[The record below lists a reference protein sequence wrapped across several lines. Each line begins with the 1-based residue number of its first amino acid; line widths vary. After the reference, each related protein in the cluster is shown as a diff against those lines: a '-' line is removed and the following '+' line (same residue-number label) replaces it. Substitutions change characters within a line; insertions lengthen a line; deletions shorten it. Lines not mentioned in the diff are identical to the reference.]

1 MKIQKIKNNLKKE
14 GLKTEIKRGMRKE
27 NYWKWPWID
36 LWKYFPNKQVA
47 AIEEKWSM
55 KGLKTGIRCGMRKE
69 NYLEIT
75 LNWLMNVSSIHV

>member
-1 MKIQKIKNNLKKE
+1 MKIQKIKNKE

-36 LWKYFPNKQVA
+36 YRAFTFNFPNKQVA